1 MKLVTEGKPHGSDPL
16 NANTPSFKAEAEAEI
31 MLTTFEAE
39 LDALIDMLG
48 EDRKRAVSEALIRR
62 YATSERIYE
71 NLRESIGRIELKM
84 LILEDRLVDGFSGRN
99 ILEGA
104 GEPDQETAGE

>member
-1 MKLVTEGKPHGSDPL
+1 MKLVAESKPIGSNPF

-31 MLTTFEAE
+31 MLTTFEEE

-62 YATSERIYE
+62 YATSERIYD
-71 NLRESIGRIELKM
+71 NLQVSIGRIELKM
-84 LILEDRLVDGFSGRN
+84 LMLEDRLVEGFSGRD
-99 ILEGA
+99 ILENA
-104 GEPDQETAGE
+104 GEPDQETAGK

>member
-1 MKLVTEGKPHGSDPL
+1 MKLTTESEPQGSDPF
-16 NANTPSFKAEAEAEI
+16 NANTPSFRAEAEAEI

-39 LDALIDMLG
+39 LDALIEMLG

-71 NLRESIGRIELKM
+71 NLQTSIGRIELKM
-84 LILEDRLVDGFSGRN
+84 LMLEDRLVEGFNGRD
-99 ILEGA
+99 ILESP